1 MTADPVN
8 DAPLSA
14 VERERKRRGGGEIKS
29 DLHGSLPDT
38 ARPPWPETG
47 NSEAASGTGAG
58 RSSALSLSLGRCET
72 GGFLLMVC
80 AYSWLAG
87 MRDQCADKYRS
98 PSNGVEK
105 EYIQNHTQGS
115 TFMLVSFFGLF
126 FSSHHSVC
134 LKWDVNV

>member
-58 RSSALSLSLGRCET
+58 RSSALSLSVAAKRGDSCLWSALTLG
-72 GGFLLMVC
+72 
-80 AYSWLAG
+80 WLACG
-87 MRDQCADKYRS
+87 TNALINTDLRLTGLKRS
-98 PSNGVEK
+98 TSRTIHRGAR
-105 EYIQNHTQGS
+105 S
-115 TFMLVSFFGLF
+115 
-126 FSSHHSVC
+126 C
-134 LKWDVNV
+134 W